1 MTDGRNIL
9 PVTDFVITA
18 KPVMIQL
25 LVNQSLQVFPPQMQQ
40 SITRDHLL
48 ASTNDDNNSREI
60 TYKVMRGPRM
70 GRILLE
76 HLDGST
82 SPVQSFS
89 QKEVNNKAVLFEQT
103 KTLTELSTRDSIEL
117 EIESPFV
124 RSLKQVTFII
134 DISVGATG
142 KEVIQRELDEKVLF
156 NSISVLEGGKVA
168 LDDEIVNATQLKR
181 NWDEHKMGLLSTS
194 LSLRITGMPS
204 HGWLELNNERVMMT
218 GLKIPFLDSISHGS
232 LAYHHDHSNT
242 FNDSIDFALHLENGF
257 DIHLMNRTLF
267 IEVIPVQDE
276 EVELLTHRSVLA
288 VIQGEESILN
298 SSFLNSRDA
307 DGVTQDII
315 YSIISG
321 SENGF
326 LALTSD
332 PRTPINNFSQ
342 SDIDT
347 SRVLFKHDFIQGIK
361 PGIIHFKVTDGNS
374 NPIYSSFTIHV
385 QPIQLITSNNSQV
398 AIKQGNTIAE
408 ITSEILTVETNVKI
422 RKNDLVYRM
431 TERPGHGKVLLR
443 GRELKDEELFS
454 QSDVELSYISYLQ
467 TDLTSSSDYFILD
480 LFKRSSDD
488 DLFSQSNSISVRD
501 IKIHITVE
509 ADIPNL
515 NLPVHVALGQMIIIS
530 LGHLDASQ
538 LATKTKST
546 PVFFVSRKPK
556 LGYLK
561 RFPVTSQSGFANM
574 NSSPNG
580 RAIPSDFPS
589 LYPDELEDYEVT
601 EFTHEDIKMGLIGYF
616 VRSDLSLQGVKFE
629 KEEDS
634 IQDIVELIV
643 SADNV
648 QPGKHKLTFMITNVS
663 TISTTPFLIFKHEGN
678 LTTLY
683 SPPPSSSHPRDLLH
697 EVRYLNIQITKDHLI
712 IFGII
717 VLVVLATLFLIILM
731 RLLQLFKDVEK
742 EGEVKNKEQVSSSQ
756 SLSASPC
763 PSPPPA
769 PVHNPPSSSLLPSS
783 SRETNYPIR
792 STASFK
798 TIPSPSPRLSTYSSN
813 NSPQLTI
820 SGKETP
826 SEGISAP
833 PTSPVHQMGSSFLAR
848 DTFGRPKTV
857 DKFPYT
863 EEAGQRTT
871 IYPLPPPILYFSDG
885 EGGKGETGG
894 REARGID
901 LSTEWTSQD
910 HNHHQQPSARVSFQP
925 CTVFP
930 TNINSGMVGDG
941 MSISR
946 NLFWTECQSFY
957 PDIDRSIE
965 EVNRAQSDN
974 SPFRTT
980 NGKHIVSG
988 KEGSSSSSSPSREMF
1003 LHIPRTD
1010 QVLNSFSG
1018 TSNPSQQ
1025 SHIIL
1030 GSSQDNTFS
1039 RNQEQQQQYQ
1049 QQFQMRKDQ
1058 NDHSRLASAGH
1069 SQHWV

>member
-1 MTDGRNIL
+1 MTDGHNIL

-60 TYKVMRGPRM
+60 TYKIMRGPRM

-82 SPVQSFS
+82 SSVQSFS
-89 QKEVNNKAVLFEQT
+89 QKDVNNKAVLFEQT

-142 KEVIQRELDEKVLF
+142 KEVIQRELNEKVLF

-168 LDDEIVNATQLKR
+168 LDDEIVNATKLKR

-194 LSLRITGMPS
+194 LSLRIIGMPS
-204 HGWLELNNERVMMT
+204 HGWLELNNERVMMA
-218 GLKIPFLDSISHGS
+218 GLKIPFLDSISQGS

-242 FNDSIDFALHLENGF
+242 LNDSIDFALHLENGF
-257 DIHLMNRTLF
+257 DIHLMNKTLF

-276 EVELLTHRSVLA
+276 EVELLTHRSILT
-288 VIQGEESILN
+288 VIQGEESVLN

-332 PRTPINNFSQ
+332 PRAPINNFSQ

-347 SRVLFKHDFIQGIK
+347 FRVLFKHDFSQGIK
-361 PGIIHFKVTDGNS
+361 PGIVHFKVTDGNS

-385 QPIQLITSNNSQV
+385 LPIQLITSNNSQV
-398 AIKQGNTIAE
+398 TLKQGYTIVE
-408 ITSEILTVETNVKI
+408 ITSEILVVETNVKI

-431 TERPGHGKVLLR
+431 TEGPGHGKVLLR
-443 GRELKDEELFS
+443 GRELRDQELFS

-467 TDLTSSSDYFILD
+467 TDLTSSSDYFLLD
-480 LFKRSSDD
+480 LLKRSSDD
-488 DLFSQSNSISVRD
+488 DLFSQSNSLSVRD
-501 IKIHITVE
+501 IKIHITIE
-509 ADIPNL
+509 ADIPKL
-515 NLPVHVALGQMIIIS
+515 KPIYVALGQMMIIS
-530 LGHLDASQ
+530 LEHLDATE

-546 PVFFVSRKPK
+546 PVFFVSKKPN
-556 LGYLK
+556 LGFLK
-561 RFPVTSQSGFANM
+561 RLPVTSFPSSGLTNM
-574 NSSPNG
+574 NTPSNG
-580 RAIPSDFPS
+580 RMIYSDPFF
-589 LYPDELEDYEVT
+589 PDEPEDYEVK

-643 SADNV
+643 SADKV
-648 QPGKHKLTFMITNVS
+648 QPGKHKLTFMILNVP
-663 TISTTPFLIFKHEGN
+663 TISTTPSMILKHEEEEN
-678 LTTLY
+678 VT
-683 SPPPSSSHPRDLLH
+683 PPSSSHPRDLLH

-717 VLVVLATLFLIILM
+717 VLVALATLLLVILM

-769 PVHNPPSSSLLPSS
+769 PVHNPPSSSLILPTSSS

-798 TIPSPSPRLSTYSSN
+798 TIRSPSPRLSTYSSN

-833 PTSPVHQMGSSFLAR
+833 PTSPVHQIGSFLAR
-848 DTFGRPKTV
+848 DTFGRPKI
-857 DKFPYT
+857 DKFPCT
-863 EEAGQRTT
+863 EEAGQRRT
-871 IYPLPPPILYFSDG
+871 IYPLPPPVLYFS
-885 EGGKGETGG
+885 EGTDVDGKGE
-894 REARGID
+894 REDGGID

-910 HNHHQQPSARVSFQP
+910 HNYQQQPSARVSFQT

-930 TNINSGMVGDG
+930 TNINSAMAGDG
-941 MSISR
+941 MSTSR
-946 NLFWTECQSFY
+946 NLFWTECQSVY
-957 PDIDRSIE
+957 PDIDRCMD

-988 KEGSSSSSSPSREMF
+988 KEGSSSSSSSLSREMF
-1003 LHIPRTD
+1003 LHMPRTD

-1018 TSNPSQQ
+1018 SNPSQP
-1025 SHIIL
+1025 HIVL
-1030 GSSQDNTFS
+1030 DYTSQDNTFS
-1039 RNQEQQQQYQ
+1039 RNQEQQQFQQQQ

-1058 NDHSRLASAGH
+1058 NDHTRLASAGH